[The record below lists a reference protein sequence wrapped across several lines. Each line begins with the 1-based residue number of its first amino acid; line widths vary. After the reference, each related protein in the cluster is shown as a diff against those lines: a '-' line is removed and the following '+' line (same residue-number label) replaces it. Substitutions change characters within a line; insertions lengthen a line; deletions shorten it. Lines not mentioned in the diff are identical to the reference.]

1 MNSLLAQAARL
12 PAFNLVHLALFI
24 IVAISLVG
32 IVWVVAKVNG
42 VSPPAWV
49 VQIFWV
55 VVCAVVAICA
65 VLFIASFAG
74 WA

>member
-1 MNSLLAQAARL
+1 MIPLLAQAARL
-12 PAFNLVHLALFI
+12 PAFNLVHLALFL
-24 IVAISLVG
+24 IVAISVIG

-42 VSPPAWV
+42 VSPPGWA
-49 VQIFWV
+49 VQVFWI
-55 VVCAVVAICA
+55 VVCAVVCICA